1 MKNTDLDVIDLM
13 VLAGLIEKVKQAKA
27 KHADFP
33 KTASPGFSII
43 SEEFLE
49 LNEAMLHLC
58 RKVNENYPEEH
69 LIEEAYHVAVTAI
82 RFIEQRKK

>member
-1 MKNTDLDVIDLM
+1 MSEIDRIVVMCRFAEKLSEATEKHPEFPQSPKEG
-13 VLAGLIEKVKQAKA
+13 LA
-27 KHADFP
+27 
-33 KTASPGFSII
+33 II
-43 SEEFLE
+43 TEEFYE